1 MASVWCK
8 GGGVT
13 ENVNAGCKQT
23 APTTVW
29 EEIIVEPSLQRWLH
43 LRWSV
48 GGTCVLYTKTKAL
61 NSFPLQRVRLVLLG
75 SDNLLTWLSQFVI
88 DLKHWQPAVLAA
100 ALMVLIWI
108 SQVTSFLGYFI
119 KFSENLTSDV
129 DFEVEITEIRSQIN
143 TIKYQFEIL
152 GLWLWLP
159 LWLYIF
165 TVILLHLNQMDYLF

>member
-1 MASVWCK
+1 M
-8 GGGVT
+8 
-13 ENVNAGCKQT
+13 
-23 APTTVW
+23 
-29 EEIIVEPSLQRWLH
+29 
-43 LRWSV
+43 
-48 GGTCVLYTKTKAL
+48 
-61 NSFPLQRVRLVLLG
+61 
-75 SDNLLTWLSQFVI
+75 
-88 DLKHWQPAVLAA
+88 LAA